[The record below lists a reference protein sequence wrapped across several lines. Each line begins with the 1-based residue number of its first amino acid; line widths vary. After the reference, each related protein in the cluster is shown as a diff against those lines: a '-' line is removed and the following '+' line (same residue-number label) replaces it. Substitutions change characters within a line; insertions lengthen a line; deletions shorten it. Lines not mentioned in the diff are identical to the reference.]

1 MCWQDNQKQ
10 APHLGPTILE

>member
-10 APHLGPTILE
+10 AAHLGPTVLE